1 MPTFKSNRPRVVGRQ
16 LVHPFGCV
24 CVACAVKDE
33 LRADE
38 LQTAITA
45 AERAAVKAAMDAYQ
59 YDGGDPIRQ
68 RELDLERN
76 AACAALKR
84 LGG

>member
-38 LQTAITA
+38 VQTVISA
-45 AERAAVKAAMDAYQ
+45 AERAVVKAAMDAWRAGAFGTRSIE
-59 YDGGDPIRQ
+59 DMVA
-68 RELDLERN
+68 N
-76 AACAALKR
+76 AACAELKR